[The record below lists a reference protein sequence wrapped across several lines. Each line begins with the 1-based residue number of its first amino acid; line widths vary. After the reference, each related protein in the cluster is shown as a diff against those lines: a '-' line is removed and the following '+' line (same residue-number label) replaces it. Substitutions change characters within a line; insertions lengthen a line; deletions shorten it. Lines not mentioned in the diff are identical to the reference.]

1 MTVGT
6 RRTPTG
12 RTPTG
17 RTRCRWILCLVAVG
31 VLLGATAGCGIKRS
45 AAQAAAETTKAQTGI
60 VKVGFIVLDTKA
72 LSEALGLSFV
82 DSGDA
87 SAQINALAAN
97 VNSRGGIGGRTLV
110 PVIKVFDAFGDNKLK
125 EEQLCKY
132 FTQDEK
138 VFAVVLQGQF
148 QANARPCYAQDKT
161 VMLDGT
167 PYPVVQKTFEQLA
180 PYLWQPSYPEY
191 SGFMDG
197 LIRGLDKTK
206 WFVGGTVAVL
216 GIDTPDNRDLYSGQV
231 APAMARIGVKAVDVR
246 WIDGSSGASLQ
257 AGQDQA
263 VLSFKAKQADRLVVI
278 GGQRLAAYMM
288 QTSKSQKFAPR
299 FAITTWDSPEFAIN
313 NYTDAM
319 KGAAGASVS
328 PAQDDVP
335 ERDLPFP
342 SGAGE
347 TACIKTLAA
356 AGQKFAGRSN
366 ARQAVLYCD
375 AVTLLRQAF
384 EGYTGEL
391 TAEAFRDGVQ
401 RLGKEWVSAS
411 TYSSSFDKGDYAG
424 ANGFRPIVFD
434 PACTCMSLGGDVI
447 PVARQ

>member
-1 MTVGT
+1 MTVAA
-6 RRTPTG
+6 RRALG
-12 RTPTG
+12 V
-17 RTRCRWILCLVAVG
+17 LAVVVLVAV
-31 VLLGATAGCGIKRS
+31 TPGCGIKRS
-45 AAQAAAETTKAQTGI
+45 AALADAETTKAQSGI

-72 LSEALGLSFV
+72 LSEALGLTFA

-87 SAQINALAAN
+87 TAQITALADK
-97 VNSRGGIGGRTLV
+97 VNAEGGIGGRKLV
-110 PVIKVFDAFGDNKLK
+110 PVIKVYDAFGDNKLK
-125 EEQLCKY
+125 EEQLCKF

-167 PYPVVQKTFEQLA
+167 PYPVVQRTFEQLA

-197 LIRGLDKTK
+197 LIRGLDKTR

-216 GIDTPDNRDLYSGQV
+216 GIDSPDNRDLYSRQV
-231 APAMARIGVKAVDVR
+231 APAMARIGVRPVDVR

-263 VLSFKAKQADRLVVI
+263 VLSFKAKQVDRLVVI

-313 NYTDAM
+313 NYATAM
-319 KGAAGASVS
+319 EGAAGASVS
-328 PAQDDVP
+328 PAQDAVP
-335 ERDLPFP
+335 DRDLPFP

-347 TACIKTLAA
+347 TACVSTLAS
-356 AGQKFAGRSN
+356 AGQRFAARGN

-375 AVTLLRQAF
+375 AVSLLRQAF
-384 EGYTGEL
+384 AGYTGEL
-391 TAEAFRDGVQ
+391 TAQAFRDGVQ
-401 RLGKEWVSAS
+401 RLGKDWVSAA
-411 TYSSSFDKGDYAG
+411 TYSSSFGQGDYAG
-424 ANGFRPIVFD
+424 ANGFRPITFD
-434 PACTCMSLGGDVI
+434 PKCACMSLQGDVI
-447 PVARQ
+447 AVTRQ